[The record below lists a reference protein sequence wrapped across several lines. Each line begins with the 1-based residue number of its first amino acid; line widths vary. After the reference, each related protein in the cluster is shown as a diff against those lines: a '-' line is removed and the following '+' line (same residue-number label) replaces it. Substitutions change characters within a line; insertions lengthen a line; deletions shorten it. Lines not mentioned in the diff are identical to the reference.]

1 MMPPEPMNGGHLQP
15 PPRTEQEAIDECN
28 ATYLKM
34 ARDARQAGREIPAQE
49 VPASAPG
56 ARWAVEASQRLMRRS
71 RTSYFTVPDLPWK
84 RKKSE
89 GD

>member
-1 MMPPEPMNGGHLQP
+1 MMPMNGGPIQP
-15 PPRTEQEAIDECN
+15 PPRSEAEAITECN
-28 ATYLKM
+28 ETYLRM

-49 VPASAPG
+49 VPADAPG

-71 RTSYFTVPDLPWK
+71 RSSFFTVPDLPWK
-84 RKKSE
+84 RKKE